1 LRWSRSQPACPAE
14 AERRREGRRYVLLF
28 VVISLAAVFL
38 PGLSAEAAVTDYIGK
53 NVVEVR
59 LQLKGAAL
67 QNAELVDIIETR
79 TGAPLAMVDVR
90 ESMAHLFGLGLYQD
104 VQVDVSLRGDG
115 VVLTYNLF
123 PAQRVRR
130 VVFEGSLALSES
142 DLRRTIVERHGAS
155 PPLARS
161 VQAVATLQA
170 VYRDRGY
177 PKAEI
182 AVRAGGDADSSNVSM
197 VFSIRPGPRARIAA
211 VEVQGAPRDPA
222 AQVLSELDLHV
233 GDEYDGVNLDAR
245 LIRYANELRAE
256 GYYEARVAQFPRYVD
271 DDTAVNLVLN
281 IEPGPRVEIVF
292 QGDPLAAGDRDRLV
306 PIARERSVDEDL
318 LEDSK
323 FGIERHFRE
332 RGYCNPRVDYQRSDA
347 GPAKPQGDADVMRVT
362 FTITRGPQCMV
373 EEAEVTGNTSIA
385 SAELAPLVVT
395 RAGQPFNDS
404 TIGSDALRIQGY
416 YRQRGF
422 SAVKVTSQVER
433 REPKAG
439 SEFVRVRLVIA
450 EGVRSVIDSVNFQG
464 NTAMDA
470 GALRRAITTAPGQPY
485 FEPQISSDADSIAL
499 LYLNRGYPEVTVEPA
514 PKALGDGSK
523 VELGFVIREGPQ
535 ILIDHVL
542 IVGNQRTSRDTI
554 FREVQLKSGQ
564 PLSQEQ
570 EDETRRRITSL
581 SLFRRVDI
589 SYLQLPGELN
599 RRDVVITVEEAP
611 VTTISYGGG
620 LEGGRRLVRSSETT
634 DAVEEFQVAPRGF
647 FQVGRRNLFGKDRS
661 LNLFTRVSFRP
672 KGVSA
677 SAGAGQAPV
686 VPDEGGYGFNEYL
699 TQLTYGERRI
709 LGTDADVTIS
719 GGVEQA
725 VRSSF
730 DFNRRGASATV
741 TRRLSRTLAVSGR
754 YGIDHTRLLN
764 LKSNFAAQ
772 PEIDRLFP
780 QVRLSSVASSM
791 IRDTRNDSIEPNSG
805 SLIGADAELAARRI
819 GSQVGFFKTFVQ
831 GFSYRRVRSS
841 SAVVVFGVR
850 VGLATG
856 FPRTVT
862 RDGETTIVEDLPAR
876 ERFFAGGDTTVRGF
890 TLDRL
895 GTPET
900 IDSDGFPLGG
910 NGLIVLNAEA
920 RIPLRGGLG
929 AVGFIDGGN
938 VWRTVSDMDFSQMR
952 GSVGFGLR
960 YRSPVG
966 PIRIDLGFK
975 LDRRMLPT
983 GQTERPTAL
992 HISLGQAF

>member
-1 LRWSRSQPACPAE
+1 M
-14 AERRREGRRYVLLF
+14 
-28 VVISLAAVFL
+28 
-38 PGLSAEAAVTDYIGK
+38 TDYIGK
-53 NVVEVR
+53 PIVEVR

-67 QNAELVDIIETR
+67 QNPELVEMIETR

-104 VQVDVSLRGDG
+104 VQVDASMRGDG

-130 VVFEGSLALSES
+130 IVFEGALGLPES
-142 DLRRTIVERHGAS
+142 DLRRIVVERHGAS
-155 PPLARS
+155 PSLARS
-161 VQAVATLQA
+161 AQAVATLQA
-170 VYRDRGY
+170 LYRDRGY

-182 AVRAGGDADSSNVSM
+182 AARAGDEAGSSTVSL
-197 VFSIRPGPRARIAA
+197 VFTIRPGARARIGAID
-211 VEVQGAPRDPA
+211 VQGAPREPA
-222 AQVLSELDLHV
+222 PQVLSALGLRV
-233 GDEYDGVNLDAR
+233 GDVYDGIDLDAR
-245 LIRYANELRAE
+245 LTQYANDLRSE
-256 GYYEARVAQFPRYVD
+256 GYYEARVAQLPRYVD
-271 DDTAVNLVLN
+271 GDANVNLVLS

-292 QGDPLAAGDRDRLV
+292 QGDPLAAGDRERLV
-306 PIARERSVDEDL
+306 PIAREHSVDEDL

-332 RGYCNPRVDYQRSDA
+332 RGYCNPRVDYQRGELGPPKPDA
-347 GPAKPQGDADVMRVT
+347 NADVLRVT

-373 EEAEVTGNTSIA
+373 EQAEVSGNTSLT

-395 RAGQPFNDS
+395 KAGQTFSDS
-404 TIGSDALRIQGY
+404 TVGSDALRIQGY

-450 EGVRSVIDSVNFQG
+450 EGVRSVVDSVNFQG
-464 NTAMDA
+464 NAAIDA
-470 GALRRAITTAPGQPY
+470 ETLRREITSAPGQPY
-485 FEPQISSDADSIAL
+485 FEPQISSDADKIAL

-514 PKALGDGSK
+514 PKAISDGAK
-523 VELGFVIREGPQ
+523 VELGFAIHEGPQ

-542 IVGNQRTSRDTI
+542 VVGNERTSRETI
-554 FREVQLKSGQ
+554 LREVLLRSGQ

-570 EDETRRRITSL
+570 EDETRTRITSL
-581 SLFRRVDI
+581 GLFRRVDI
-589 SYLQLPGELN
+589 SYLQLPGEQN

-611 VTTISYGGG
+611 VTSISYGGG
-620 LEGGRRLVRSSETT
+620 LEGGKRLVKSSE
-634 DAVEEFQVAPRGF
+634 DGNAAEEFQVAPRGF
-647 FQVGRRNLFGKDRS
+647 FQVVRRNLFGKDRS
-661 LNLFTRVSFRP
+661 LDLFTRVSFRP

-677 SAGAGQAPV
+677 SSGTNPTEV
-686 VPDEGGYGFNEYL
+686 TDEGGYGFNEYL
-699 TQLTYGERRI
+699 ARLTYGERRI
-709 LGTDADVTIS
+709 LATDADLTIS

-725 VRSSF
+725 FRSSF
-730 DFNRRGASATV
+730 DFRRRGGSVTL
-741 TRRLSRTLAVSGR
+741 TRRISPTLAVSGR
-754 YGIDHTRLLN
+754 YGIDHTQLLN
-764 LKSNFAAQ
+764 IRSDKANQST
-772 PEIDRLFP
+772 IDRLFP
-780 QVRLSSVASSM
+780 QVRLSSFASSM
-791 IRDTRNDSIEPNSG
+791 IRDTRLDPIEPTSG
-805 SLIGADAELAARRI
+805 SLIGTDAELAARSI
-819 GSQVGFFKTFVQ
+819 GSQVGFFKSFVQ
-831 GFSYRRVRSS
+831 GFTYRRLRSS
-841 SAVVVFGVR
+841 STVVVFGAR

-862 RDGETTIVEDLPAR
+862 RDGVTTIVKELPAS

-900 IDSDGFPLGG
+900 IDRDDFPTGG
-910 NGLIVLNAEA
+910 HGLIVLNAEA

-938 VWRTVSDMDFSQMR
+938 VWRNVSDMDLSQMR

-966 PIRIDLGFK
+966 PIRVDLGFK
-975 LDRRMLPT
+975 LDRRTLPT
-983 GQTERPTAL
+983 GVRERPTAL

>member
-1 LRWSRSQPACPAE
+1 VVSRSYVVSAF
-14 AERRREGRRYVLLF
+14 RRATIVRRTVIVSLFSLL
-28 VVISLAAVFL
+28 LGAV
-38 PGLSAEAAVTDYIGK
+38 AEAAVTDYIGK

-67 QNAELVDIIETR
+67 QNAELVEIIETR
-79 TGAPLAMVDVR
+79 PGAPLAMVDVR

-104 VQVDVSLRGDG
+104 VQVDASLRGDG

-130 VVFEGSLALSES
+130 VVFEGSLGLSES

-161 VQAVATLQA
+161 AQAVATLQT

-182 AVRAGGDADSSNVSM
+182 AVRAGDDADLSNVSM

-211 VEVQGAPRDPA
+211 LEVQGAPREPA
-222 AQVLSELDLHV
+222 AQVLNALDLRV

-245 LIRYANELRAE
+245 LIRYANELRAQ
-256 GYYEARVAQFPRYVD
+256 GYYGARVAQLPRYVD
-271 DDTAVNLVLN
+271 EDTAVNLVLS
-281 IEPGPRVEIVF
+281 IEPGPRVEILF

-332 RGYCNPRVDYQRSDA
+332 RGYCNPHVDYQRSDEGA
-347 GPAKPQGDADVMRVT
+347 PKPEGNADVMRVT
-362 FTITRGPQCMV
+362 FTVTRGPQCMV
-373 EEAEVTGNTSIA
+373 EEAEVTGNTSIT

-395 RAGQPFNDS
+395 KAGQPFNDS

-422 SAVKVTSQVER
+422 SAVKVTSQAER

-439 SEFVRVRLVIA
+439 SEFVRVRLVIV

-464 NTAMDA
+464 NTAIDA
-470 GALRRAITTAPGQPY
+470 DALRRAITTAPGQPY
-485 FEPQISSDADSIAL
+485 FEPQISSDADTIAL

-523 VELGFVIREGPQ
+523 VELGFAIHEGPQ

-564 PLSQEQ
+564 PVSQQQ
-570 EDETRRRITSL
+570 EDETRTRITSL
-581 SLFRRVDI
+581 GLFRRVDI
-589 SYLQLPGELN
+589 SYLQLPGEQN

-620 LEGGRRLVRSSETT
+620 LEGGRRLVRTSESPN
-634 DAVEEFQVAPRGF
+634 AVEEFQVAPRGF
-647 FQVGRRNLFGKDRS
+647 FQVSRRNLFGKDRS

-677 SAGAGQAPV
+677 TPSANPT
-686 VPDEGGYGFNEYL
+686 PETDDGGYGFNEYL
-699 TQLTYGERRI
+699 TLLTYGERRI

-719 GGVEQA
+719 GSVEQA

-754 YGIDHTRLLN
+754 YGIDHTQLLN

-780 QVRLSSVASSM
+780 QVRLSSVAASL

-805 SLIGADAELAARRI
+805 SLIGTDAELAARRI

-831 GFSYRRVRSS
+831 GFTYRRVPRLN
-841 SAVVVFGVR
+841 SAVMVFGVR

-856 FPRTVT
+856 FARTVT
-862 RDGETTIVEDLPAR
+862 HDGETTIVEDLPAR

-900 IDSDGFPLGG
+900 IDRDGFPLGG

-938 VWRTVSDMDFSQMR
+938 VWQTVSEMDFSQMR
-952 GSVGFGLR
+952 GAVGFGLR

-966 PIRIDLGFK
+966 PIRVDLGFK

-983 GQTERPTAL
+983 GERERPTAL